1 MACERREIDA
11 AETRGRDRSANVFA
25 VNSPQPL
32 VPSFLRPGTH
42 PLARRGTHVL
52 TATLVSVLVLG
63 CGSQSDRPSASAS
76 TQTGPAADA
85 GSTEVVAANTV
96 AYGPPVEPIASA
108 GIQSRVSDGGGVTVL
123 NLWAT
128 WCAPCRA
135 EMPALLSV
143 ARAHKADGVR
153 LLLVSVDFDDQLPQV
168 RKFLAGKGV
177 DQTTYFK
184 NESDQTFIN
193 AIHPQWSGALPAT
206 LVYDKKGK
214 LVEFWE
220 GAGDENRFEHAVI
233 AALTSSN

>member
-1 MACERREIDA
+1 MTS
-11 AETRGRDRSANVFA
+11 AE
-25 VNSPQPL
+25 
-32 VPSFLRPGTH
+32 PG
-42 PLARRGTHVL
+42 
-52 TATLVSVLVLG
+52 S
-63 CGSQSDRPSASAS
+63 S
-76 TQTGPAADA
+76 
-85 GSTEVVAANTV
+85 EVAAANTIS
-96 AYGPPVEPIASA
+96 YGPPVEPIASA
-108 GIQSRVSDGGGVTVL
+108 GIRSRVTDGGGVTVV

-128 WCAPCRA
+128 WCAPCRR

-168 RKFLAGKGV
+168 RKFLAANSV

-184 NESDQTFIN
+184 NEPDQQFID
-193 AIHPQWSGALPAT
+193 AVHPQWSGALPAT

-233 AALTSSN
+233 AALTSSH

>member
-1 MACERREIDA
+1 M
-11 AETRGRDRSANVFA
+11 FA
-25 VNSPQPL
+25 VLSPLLGVRPRHRSGSHAL
-32 VPSFLRPGTH
+32 V
-42 PLARRGTHVL
+42 ARSVSHVL
-52 TATLVSVLVLG
+52 TASILSSFVLG
-63 CGSQSDRPSASAS
+63 CGSQPDRTTASAAS
-76 TQTGPAADA
+76 QTDAAAA
-85 GSTEVVAANTV
+85 GSSEVAAANTV

-108 GIQSRVSDGGGVTVL
+108 GIHSRVSDGGGVTVV

-184 NESDQTFIN
+184 NEPDQQFIN
-193 AIHPQWSGALPAT
+193 AVHPQWSGALPAT
-206 LVYDKKGK
+206 LVYDKKGR

>member
-1 MACERREIDA
+1 
-11 AETRGRDRSANVFA
+11 VA
-25 VNSPQPL
+25 VNSPL
-32 VPSFLRPGTH
+32 LRVPPFLRSG
-42 PLARRGTHVL
+42 PLALAARTGSYAL
-52 TATLVSVLVLG
+52 AASLFSLLVLG
-63 CGSQSDRPSASAS
+63 CGSQSSRPSASAS
-76 TQTGPAADA
+76 AKTGEASGPQ
-85 GSTEVVAANTV
+85 EVAVANTV
-96 AYGPPVEPIASA
+96 SYGPPVEPIASA
-108 GIQSRVSDGGGVTVL
+108 GIRSRVSDGGGVTVV

-143 ARAHKADGVR
+143 ARAHKGDGVR

-168 RKFLAGKGV
+168 RKFLAGNGV

-184 NESDQTFIN
+184 NEPDQQFIN
-193 AIHPQWSGALPAT
+193 AVHPQWSGALPAT
-206 LVYDKKGK
+206 LVYDKKGR